1 MKSTR
6 TGTVKPQAEEPLEE
20 QRLTEDTA
28 IETLFALAARLNR
41 RRKEEY
47 DLTFSSML
55 AAFMIANDQVSSWFK
70 AYVRDSDAP
79 ISFFL
84 DRLGWN
90 RDELSSIGSETITD
104 EEIQKQKRRT
114 LTAKQL
120 LEAAAK
126 FARPTGPKLD
136 PVSLMGAYI
145 YKPIR
150 HENMLNEAKW
160 DRPYW
165 SNAFLGHIA
174 EQFGIELDFW
184 LNMHA
189 QTFGADKDRDYSG
202 AAKTSEQTAG
212 TSGHTTEEIGQS
224 AEDTGPRQP
233 DYNADACDYE
243 SLLEIDSPTND
254 WLDIRSDVNALASLI
269 VSGRFK
275 TSQSGSNQNQPLFSF
290 KPVRV
295 ILARGDLSS
304 WQIQR

>member
-1 MKSTR
+1 
-6 TGTVKPQAEEPLEE
+6 
-20 QRLTEDTA
+20 
-28 IETLFALAARLNR
+28 
-41 RRKEEY
+41 
-47 DLTFSSML
+47 
-55 AAFMIANDQVSSWFK
+55 
-70 AYVRDSDAP
+70 
-79 ISFFL
+79 
-84 DRLGWN
+84 
-90 RDELSSIGSETITD
+90 
-104 EEIQKQKRRT
+104 
-114 LTAKQL
+114 
-120 LEAAAK
+120 
-126 FARPTGPKLD
+126 
-136 PVSLMGAYI
+136 
-145 YKPIR
+145 
-150 HENMLNEAKW
+150 
-160 DRPYW
+160 
-165 SNAFLGHIA
+165 
-174 EQFGIELDFW
+174 
-184 LNMHA
+184 MHA